1 MKTINK
7 NYAELMHQANKAV
20 GRKEV
25 VKLLKKAAKLRILM
39 DDNLA
44 A

>member
-7 NYAELMHQANKAV
+7 KYYEIIEQANAAV

-25 VKLLKKAAKLRILM
+25 VRLLKKAAKIRSTI
-39 DDNLA
+39 DEKLA